1 MAFSIYAAM
10 DRLIARRDA
19 IKPLL
24 DGLTKTRQAHSEV
37 LRTIDD
43 DTSRTPKWKAEAKA
57 EAIDLWV
64 RTVRPNLTKPIDQE
78 IEGFEREYARLN
90 NPTMQLAPFHALGAE
105 SVVDD
110 AAVKAEFRALMQTLP
125 VSARREWFVKLAE
138 DKNLGL
144 LGVLVALEPSLQED
158 ALALDIP
165 GRDHALKVAAEIR
178 SSVKE
183 YRNQERLD
191 RMQAIQKIP
200 NPTQEQALEILVIAD
215 EMNKEQRATQNLIA
229 NTFSEDERT
238 RYQELRQKAE
248 TGQLSKGE
256 SITYLALCDK
266 VARMALAESETK
278 NPSKPLP
285 AADVDRTRARFQELL
300 SKPSLT
306 SSEKQEVVVLGAK
319 VKEANDAAKG
329 L

>member
-10 DRLIARRDA
+10 DHLIARRDA

-24 DGLTKTRQAHSEV
+24 DGLTKARQAHTEV

-78 IEGFEREYARLN
+78 IEGFEREFARLN
-90 NPTMQLAPFHALGAE
+90 NASMQLAPFLALGAE

-125 VSARREWFVKLAE
+125 TSARREWFVKLAE

-178 SSVKE
+178 SDVKE
-183 YRNQERLD
+183 FRNQERLD
-191 RMQAIQKIP
+191 RMQEVQKLQ
-200 NPTQEQALEILVIAD
+200 NPTQKQALEMLVMAD
-215 EMNKEQRATQNLIA
+215 EMNREQQAARNLIA
-229 NTFSEDERT
+229 STFTEDEQKQYST
-238 RYQELRQKAE
+238 LMQKAE

-266 VARMALAESETK
+266 AARRSQAESDTK
-278 NPSKPLP
+278 NPPKPMV

-300 SKPSLT
+300 SKPGLT
-306 SSEKQEVVVLGAK
+306 SSERQEVVVLGAK
-319 VKEANDAAKG
+319 VKEANDADKG